1 MLLIQLENI
10 SKTIDKKEILTNIS
24 ITVEPGEIVGLIGP
38 NGAGKTTTMKIMS
51 GLIVNFQG
59 KVVGQERIGVLID
72 GPKYFPNRT
81 ARENLNYFRALSKE
95 SYSVDYVESLFDM
108 KNYGK
113 KKVKDFS
120 LGMKQR
126 LGMALALINKN
137 ELLILDEPM
146 NGLDPDGVQATIQ
159 TLKHLAKELHIGIVI
174 SSHILGDLD
183 KLCDRAYFIKNGAI
197 IQTVTLGKEVSVYQF
212 TFDEENEDK
221 VSEISA
227 LFDGVEQ
234 RHPLWLISEA
244 DYPLFLKELV
254 LNDIIPLE
262 MKKHALNLEDVYFSL
277 VEGE

>member
-1 MLLIQLENI
+1 MQLENI

-51 GLIVNFQG
+51 RLIVNFQG

-120 LGMKQR
+120 LGMKHR

-183 KLCDRAYFIKNGAI
+183 KLCNRAYFIKNGAI

>member
-1 MLLIQLENI
+1 MQLENI

-197 IQTVTLGKEVSVYQF
+197 IQEVTLGKEASVYQF
-212 TFDEENEDK
+212 TFNEENEDK

>member
-1 MLLIQLENI
+1 MQLENI

-137 ELLILDEPM
+137 ELLILDELM

>member
-1 MLLIQLENI
+1 MQLENI

-81 ARENLNYFRALSKE
+81 ARENLNYFRVLSKE

-108 KNYGK
+108 KDYGK

>member
-1 MLLIQLENI
+1 MQLENI
-10 SKTIDKKEILTNIS
+10 SKTINKKEILTDIS

-59 KVVGQERIGVLID
+59 KVIAQERIGVLID

-108 KNYGK
+108 KSYGK

-159 TLKHLAKELHIGIVI
+159 TLKYLSKELHIGIII

-197 IQTVTLGKEVSVYQF
+197 IQDVTLGKEASVYQF
-212 TFDEENEDK
+212 TFNEENEDK

-227 LFDGVEQ
+227 LFEGVEQ
-234 RHPLWLISEA
+234 RNHRWLISEA

-254 LNDIIPLE
+254 LNDVIPLE

-277 VEGE
+277 AEGE

>member
-1 MLLIQLENI
+1 MQLENI
-10 SKTIDKKEILTNIS
+10 SKTINKKEILTNIS
-24 ITVEPGEIVGLIGP
+24 IAVEPGEIVGLIGP

-59 KVVGQERIGVLID
+59 KVIAQERVGVLID

-95 SYSVDYVESLFDM
+95 SYSVDYVESLFNM
-108 KNYGK
+108 KSYGK

-159 TLKHLAKELHIGIVI
+159 TLKHLAKELHIGIII

-197 IQTVTLGKEVSVYQF
+197 IQEVSLGKEVPVYQF
-212 TFDEENEDK
+212 TFDEKNEDK

-234 RHPLWLISEA
+234 RKHRWLISEA

-254 LNDIIPLE
+254 LNDVIPLE
-262 MKKHALNLEDVYFSL
+262 MKKHALNLEDIYFSL
-277 VEGE
+277 AEEE

>member
-1 MLLIQLENI
+1 MQLENI

-24 ITVEPGEIVGLIGP
+24 ITVGPGEIVGLIGP

-254 LNDIIPLE
+254 LNDIILLE

>member
-1 MLLIQLENI
+1 MQLENI

-81 ARENLNYFRALSKE
+81 ARENLNYFRALSTE

>member
-1 MLLIQLENI
+1 MQLENI

-146 NGLDPDGVQATIQ
+146 NGLDPDGIQATIQ
-159 TLKHLAKELHIGIVI
+159 TLKHLAKELHIGTVI

-234 RHPLWLISEA
+234 RHPLWLISEE

>member
-1 MLLIQLENI
+1 MQLENI

-24 ITVEPGEIVGLIGP
+24 ITVGPGEIVGLIGP

-113 KKVKDFS
+113 KKVKYFS

>member
-1 MLLIQLENI
+1 MQLENI

-59 KVVGQERIGVLID
+59 KVVWQERIGVLID

>member
-1 MLLIQLENI
+1 MQLENI

-24 ITVEPGEIVGLIGP
+24 IIVEPGEIVGLIGP

>member
-1 MLLIQLENI
+1 MQLENI

-51 GLIVNFQG
+51 GLIINFQG

-212 TFDEENEDK
+212 TFDEKNEDK

-234 RHPLWLISEA
+234 RHPLWLISVA

>member
-1 MLLIQLENI
+1 MQLENI

>member
-1 MLLIQLENI
+1 MQLENI

-197 IQTVTLGKEVSVYQF
+197 IQEVSLGKEVPVYQF
-212 TFDEENEDK
+212 TFDEKNEDK

-234 RHPLWLISEA
+234 RKHRWLISEA

-254 LNDIIPLE
+254 LNDVIPLE
-262 MKKHALNLEDVYFSL
+262 MKKHALNLEDIYFSL
-277 VEGE
+277 AEEE

>member
-1 MLLIQLENI
+1 MQLENI

-59 KVVGQERIGVLID
+59 KVVWQERIGVLID

-221 VSEISA
+221 VNEISA

>member
-1 MLLIQLENI
+1 MQLENI

-120 LGMKQR
+120 LGMKRR

-137 ELLILDEPM
+137 EPLILDEPM

>member
-1 MLLIQLENI
+1 MQLENI

-51 GLIVNFQG
+51 GLIINFQG

-212 TFDEENEDK
+212 TFDEKNEDK

>member
-1 MLLIQLENI
+1 MQLEKI

>member
-1 MLLIQLENI
+1 MQLENI

-108 KNYGK
+108 KSYGK

-159 TLKHLAKELHIGIVI
+159 TLKHLAKELHIGIII

-197 IQTVTLGKEVSVYQF
+197 IQEVSLGKEVPVYQF
-212 TFDEENEDK
+212 TFDEKNEDK

-234 RHPLWLISEA
+234 RKHRWLISEA

-254 LNDIIPLE
+254 LNDVIPLE
-262 MKKHALNLEDVYFSL
+262 MKKHALNLEDIYFSL
-277 VEGE
+277 AEEE

>member
-1 MLLIQLENI
+1 MQLENI

-212 TFDEENEDK
+212 TFDEKNEDK

-234 RHPLWLISEA
+234 RHPLWLISEE

>member
-1 MLLIQLENI
+1 MQLENI
-10 SKTIDKKEILTNIS
+10 SKTIDKKEIPTNIS

>member
-1 MLLIQLENI
+1 MQLENI

-146 NGLDPDGVQATIQ
+146 NGLEPDGIQATIQ

-234 RHPLWLISEA
+234 RHPLWLISEE

>member
-1 MLLIQLENI
+1 MQLENI

-221 VSEISA
+221 VNEISA

>member
-1 MLLIQLENI
+1 MQLENI

-262 MKKHALNLEDVYFSL
+262 IKKHALNLEDVYFSL

>member
-1 MLLIQLENI
+1 MQLENI

-24 ITVEPGEIVGLIGP
+24 ITVGPGEIVGLIGP

-113 KKVKDFS
+113 KEVKDFS

>member
-1 MLLIQLENI
+1 MQLENI
-10 SKTIDKKEILTNIS
+10 SKTINKKEILTNIS

-51 GLIVNFQG
+51 GLMVNFQG
-59 KVVGQERIGVLID
+59 KVIGQERIGVLID

-113 KKVKDFS
+113 KKAKDFS

-197 IQTVTLGKEVSVYQF
+197 IQEVTLGKEASVYQF
-212 TFDEENEDK
+212 TFNEENEDK

-227 LFDGVEQ
+227 LFEGVEQ
-234 RHPLWLISEA
+234 RNHRWLISEA

-254 LNDIIPLE
+254 LNDVIPLE

-277 VEGE
+277 AEGE

>member
-1 MLLIQLENI
+1 MQLENI
-10 SKTIDKKEILTNIS
+10 SKNINKKEILTNIS

>member
-1 MLLIQLENI
+1 MQLENI

-120 LGMKQR
+120 LGMKRR

-137 ELLILDEPM
+137 ESLILDEPM

>member
-1 MLLIQLENI
+1 MQLENI
-10 SKTIDKKEILTNIS
+10 SKTINKKEILTDIS

-59 KVVGQERIGVLID
+59 KVIAQERIGVLID

-108 KNYGK
+108 KSYGK

-159 TLKHLAKELHIGIVI
+159 TLKHLAKELHIGIII

-197 IQTVTLGKEVSVYQF
+197 IQDVTLGKEASVYQF
-212 TFDEENEDK
+212 TFNEENEDK

-227 LFDGVEQ
+227 LFEGVEQ
-234 RHPLWLISEA
+234 RNHRWLISEA

-254 LNDIIPLE
+254 LNDVIPLE

-277 VEGE
+277 AEGE

>member
-1 MLLIQLENI
+1 MQLENI

-108 KNYGK
+108 KNYRK

-183 KLCDRAYFIKNGAI
+183 KLCNRAYFIKNGAI

>member
-1 MLLIQLENI
+1 MQLENI

-212 TFDEENEDK
+212 TFDEKNEDK

>member
-1 MLLIQLENI
+1 MQLENI

-38 NGAGKTTTMKIMS
+38 NGTGKTTTMKIMS
-51 GLIVNFQG
+51 RLIVNFQG

-183 KLCDRAYFIKNGAI
+183 KLCNRAYFIKNGAI

>member
-1 MLLIQLENI
+1 MQLENI

-38 NGAGKTTTMKIMS
+38 NSAGKTTTMKIMS

-108 KNYGK
+108 KDYGK

>member
-1 MLLIQLENI
+1 MQLENI

-95 SYSVDYVESLFDM
+95 SYSVDYVESLFGM

>member
-1 MLLIQLENI
+1 MQLENI

-24 ITVEPGEIVGLIGP
+24 ITVGPGEIVGLIGP

-262 MKKHALNLEDVYFSL
+262 MKKHALNLEDVYFLL

>member
-1 MLLIQLENI
+1 MQLENI
-10 SKTIDKKEILTNIS
+10 SKNINKKEILTNIS

-212 TFDEENEDK
+212 TFDEKNEDK

>member
-1 MLLIQLENI
+1 MQLENI

-197 IQTVTLGKEVSVYQF
+197 IQTVTLGKEVSVCQF